1 MYIYDQA
8 LSIGRATDV
17 EQVFLLLS
25 VIMWRIK
32 WKFPIIIATLIFNP
46 IKFRQKLRIY
56 LLRLLDLEI
65 SNSSFVF

>member
-46 IKFRQKLRIY
+46 IKSRQ
-56 LLRLLDLEI
+56 
-65 SNSSFVF
+65 N